1 MQDSYLLETIK
12 NLTRHFTWWSIESY
26 YALLKLNSSDIMEE
40 NSNFHL
46 SFVLLEKI
54 YEYAQIVDY
63 LETEELDELISL
75 TNENNLIKLEKAIQ
89 IALTCRKYVNEIE
102 ENEMITIH
110 PICKYYDNKDFLF
123 ATESSFYET
132 LEKYIDISDE
142 KEQDYLYDTLD
153 LIDKESIYD
162 YEKYFNDTIKLEIK
176 LALEQATEEEILFFL
191 GNYVFEK
198 EIRED
203 GSYEPVSELKSRIMM
218 YLNHNYFNHSEEENS
233 LYDDLEYL
241 YLKNKYYLNNCKE
254 LSKKI
259 YKM

>member
-1 MQDSYLLETIK
+1 MQNLELLETIK
-12 NLTRHFTWWSIESY
+12 KLVCHFSWWDEDSY
-26 YALLKLNSSDIMEE
+26 CALLNLDDKSIIEE
-40 NSNFHL
+40 NVIFSD
-46 SFVLLEKI
+46 SFTLLEKI

-123 ATESSFYET
+123 VTESSFYET